1 MTFRVNEQ
9 VVCVDSKVGHEQYI
23 EIQEGEV
30 YTVAW
35 IGMFSHYVHG
45 EYLGVRLAG
54 IDRKTCPHFGY
65 DNPPFAASRFRPL
78 VRDRLA
84 SLRGLLN
91 DGPITET
98 YDEPKREVERKRVRE
113 EV

>member
-54 IDRKTCPHFGY
+54 IDRGVCEHFGY
-65 DNPPFAASRFRPL
+65 ENPPFAASRFRPL
-78 VRDRLA
+78 VKDKLA

-91 DGPITET
+91 DGPITE
-98 YDEPKREVERKRVRE
+98 DFEEPRRENVREKVRE